1 MQQVVATALGGEP
14 VRAHLVHQETTFD
27 AQEVRR
33 HVTVLVVTGTRLVV
47 AHVDDHGPD
56 DVSPTAYASASTE
69 AVPLHA
75 VRTVVLQ
82 HVVAEP
88 MAHRAGTSPDE
99 LSLTVGWG
107 SVQRLDLEPAGCSD
121 PACEADHGYTGTMSR
136 RRHRRAGLE
145 RRGGCRRRRRR
156 ALLRARAVARHRC
169 GGRGPRAGVTS
180 PSGDLA
186 QAPTGTASLAEV
198 LPAVARAMDLTV
210 DGAVEPTWE
219 LPAANRVVVV
229 LVDGL
234 GDTLL
239 ARRASYAPYLTS
251 LRAAGRGLAAGF
263 PSTTATSMGTFGT
276 GTLAGTH
283 GLVGYQVL
291 DPGTDRLLNELSWE
305 DGPDPRVWQP
315 RRTVFEQVAAQGVE
329 VVQVGPGFFQG
340 SGLTEAALRGA
351 RFVAAG
357 TLDAR
362 VDAAA
367 AAVRSAARTL
377 VYVYWGDLD
386 KVGHVDGCGS
396 YAWCDELSAVD
407 LAIRSLAA
415 RLPSDALL
423 LVTADHGMVDIP
435 DGARL
440 DLAAGSAL
448 ERSLAEGVRLTGGE
462 PRAPMLYCE
471 PGRVEAVLARW
482 RAELPDFDVLSRDEA
497 VAAGWFGPVGE
508 LAVPRIGDVVV
519 ASRGDRSVHDSRVQR
534 TELLALIGMHG
545 SRTADEV
552 AIPLL
557 VRPPGR

>member
-1 MQQVVATALGGEP
+1 MTA
-14 VRAHLVHQETTFD
+14 
-27 AQEVRR
+27 
-33 HVTVLVVTGTRLVV
+33 
-47 AHVDDHGPD
+47 
-56 DVSPTAYASASTE
+56 
-69 AVPLHA
+69 
-75 VRTVVLQ
+75 
-82 HVVAEP
+82 
-88 MAHRAGTSPDE
+88 
-99 LSLTVGWG
+99 
-107 SVQRLDLEPAGCSD
+107 
-121 PACEADHGYTGTMSR
+121 
-136 RRHRRAGLE
+136 
-145 RRGGCRRRRRR
+145 
-156 ALLRARAVARHRC
+156 
-169 GGRGPRAGVTS
+169 
-180 PSGDLA
+180 PSGDLG
-186 QAPTGTASLAEV
+186 QAPTGTATLAEV
-198 LPAVARAMDLTV
+198 LPAVARAMDLAV
-210 DGAVEPTWE
+210 DGAVEPTWS
-219 LPAANRVVVV
+219 LPSANRVVVV

-251 LRAAGRGLAAGF
+251 LRAEGRGLAAGF

-291 DPGTDRLLNELSWE
+291 DPATGRLLNELSWE
-305 DGPDPRVWQP
+305 DGPDPRIWQP
-315 RRTVFEQVAAQGVE
+315 RPTLFEQVAAQGVE
-329 VVQVGPGFFQG
+329 VVQIGPGFFHG

-367 AAVRSAARTL
+367 AAVRSAPRTL
-377 VYVYWGDLD
+377 VYVYWGDVD
-386 KVGHVDGCGS
+386 KVGHVKGCGS

-407 LAIRSLAA
+407 LAVRSLAA

-423 LVTADHGMVDIP
+423 VVTADHGMVDIP

-440 DLAAGSAL
+440 DLSAGSAL

-471 PGRVEAVLARW
+471 PGQVEAVLARW

-497 VAAGWFGPVGE
+497 VDAGWFGPVGE
-508 LAVPRIGDVVV
+508 LALARIGDVVV

-534 TELLALIGMHG
+534 AELLSLVGMHG

>member
-1 MQQVVATALGGEP
+1 M
-14 VRAHLVHQETTFD
+14 
-27 AQEVRR
+27 
-33 HVTVLVVTGTRLVV
+33 
-47 AHVDDHGPD
+47 
-56 DVSPTAYASASTE
+56 
-69 AVPLHA
+69 
-75 VRTVVLQ
+75 
-82 HVVAEP
+82 
-88 MAHRAGTSPDE
+88 
-99 LSLTVGWG
+99 
-107 SVQRLDLEPAGCSD
+107 
-121 PACEADHGYTGTMSR
+121 
-136 RRHRRAGLE
+136 
-145 RRGGCRRRRRR
+145 
-156 ALLRARAVARHRC
+156 
-169 GGRGPRAGVTS
+169 TS

-210 DGAVEPTWE
+210 DGAVEPSWE

-234 GDTLL
+234 GDALL

-315 RRTVFEQVAAQGVE
+315 RRTLFEQLAAQGVE

-386 KVGHVDGCGS
+386 KVGHVDGCRS

-423 LVTADHGMVDIP
+423 VVTADHGMVDIP

-471 PGRVEAVLARW
+471 PGQVEAVLARW

-557 VRPPGR
+557 VRPPGL

>member
-1 MQQVVATALGGEP
+1 MI
-14 VRAHLVHQETTFD
+14 
-27 AQEVRR
+27 
-33 HVTVLVVTGTRLVV
+33 
-47 AHVDDHGPD
+47 
-56 DVSPTAYASASTE
+56 SS
-69 AVPLHA
+69 
-75 VRTVVLQ
+75 
-82 HVVAEP
+82 
-88 MAHRAGTSPDE
+88 
-99 LSLTVGWG
+99 
-107 SVQRLDLEPAGCSD
+107 
-121 PACEADHGYTGTMSR
+121 
-136 RRHRRAGLE
+136 
-145 RRGGCRRRRRR
+145 
-156 ALLRARAVARHRC
+156 
-169 GGRGPRAGVTS
+169 
-180 PSGDLA
+180 SGDLA

-198 LPAVARAMDLTV
+198 LPAVARAMGLTV

-219 LPAANRVVVV
+219 LPAADRVVVV

-251 LRAAGRGLAAGF
+251 LRAGGRALAAGY

-283 GLVGYQVL
+283 GLIGYQVL

-377 VYVYWGDLD
+377 VYVYWGDVD

-471 PGRVEAVLARW
+471 PGRAEAVLGRW

-497 VAAGWFGPVGE
+497 IAAGWFGPVGE
-508 LAVPRIGDVVV
+508 LALPRIGDVVV
-519 ASRGDRSVHDSRVQR
+519 ASRGARSVHDSRVQR
-534 TELLALIGMHG
+534 PELLALVGMHG